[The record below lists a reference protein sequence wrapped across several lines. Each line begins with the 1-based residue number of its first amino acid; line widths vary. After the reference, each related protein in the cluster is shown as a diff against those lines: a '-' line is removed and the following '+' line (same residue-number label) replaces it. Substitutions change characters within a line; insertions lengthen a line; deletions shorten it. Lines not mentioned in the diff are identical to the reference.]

1 MEYVLITALGIGGAT
16 VIGAVLGMILRKI
29 PHQWNDAILG
39 FAAGVMLAAAVIG
52 LVLPAVEIT
61 GKAGLWQVV
70 LGILAGAVFLNFM
83 DKVTPHLHH
92 ISGIDEEAHKNNAS
106 INKVL
111 LFVFAIALHNFP
123 EGLAAG
129 VGL

>member
-52 LVLPAVEIT
+52 LVILVQIF
-61 GKAGLWQVV
+61 QS
-70 LGILAGAVFLNFM
+70 LGTKLATAC
-83 DKVTPHLHH
+83 DKRL
-92 ISGIDEEAHKNNAS
+92 KNRS
-106 INKVL
+106 
-111 LFVFAIALHNFP
+111 
-123 EGLAAG
+123 
-129 VGL
+129 